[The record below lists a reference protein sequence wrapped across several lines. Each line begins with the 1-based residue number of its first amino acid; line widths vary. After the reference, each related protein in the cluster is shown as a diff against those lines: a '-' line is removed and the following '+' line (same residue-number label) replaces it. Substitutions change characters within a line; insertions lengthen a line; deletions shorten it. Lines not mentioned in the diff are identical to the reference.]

1 MPRPTWKGYLKL
13 SLVSCPVALYPATST
28 RERISFNIMNR
39 KTGHRT
45 RYLVVDSETEEP
57 VEPEDRIRG
66 YAVGKNDY
74 VYVEDSEL
82 DSVKLES
89 THTIDIDNFVPRK
102 EVDEVYLD
110 APYYLAPEGKI
121 GQDAFLVIREAIRK
135 KQMAAV
141 ARVVMARRERML
153 LLEPRGNGLL
163 ATTLRNANEVRSEA
177 AYFEDIPEIDIPD
190 EMLSIAMDIVD
201 RKVAHFDPSKFEDR
215 YESALREIIESKK
228 TGEPVHVPEAPRPH
242 PTANLME
249 ALRRS
254 LEGEPA
260 SRSRPRSRGVTAPSA
275 TARRRGSGKTK
286 TAARRAS

>member
-260 SRSRPRSRGVTAPSA
+260 SR
-275 TARRRGSGKTK
+275 
-286 TAARRAS
+286 